1 MRSLR
6 QPCRCTN
13 ARMEKVMNIDK
24 EKAKL
29 KEYRSLVLLA
39 HKISN
44 ISDEIS
50 DQLNKLADDLIK
62 DIPDN
67 ILDMDLADMDDIDI
81 EALFLE
87 ERNDG

>member
-1 MRSLR
+1 
-6 QPCRCTN
+6 
-13 ARMEKVMNIDK
+13 MNIDK